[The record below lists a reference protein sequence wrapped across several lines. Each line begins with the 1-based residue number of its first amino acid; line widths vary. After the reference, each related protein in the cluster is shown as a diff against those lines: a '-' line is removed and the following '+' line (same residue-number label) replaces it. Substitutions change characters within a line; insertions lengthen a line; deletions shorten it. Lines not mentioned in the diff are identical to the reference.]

1 MDINKFIMVIGGLTL
16 VNNLV
21 VQFIKTS
28 ITDKNTTLIAF
39 VTAMVL
45 AFVGM
50 YMDFYQF
57 DMVSTGILGLA
68 TGLSS
73 TVGYDK
79 IKQCYDSILT
89 LK

>member
-16 VNNLV
+16 VNNLI
-21 VQFIKTS
+21 VQFIKTNV
-28 ITDKNTTLIAF
+28 TDKNTTLIAF
-39 VTAMVL
+39 ITAMVL
-45 AFVGM
+45 AFIGL

-57 DMVSTGILGLA
+57 DMVATGILGLA